1 MRKGDFFTNSPSEET
16 IEAASGQLKRKFIKK
31 EEKKKTAGRP
41 KSKSAPATEAELNAE
56 GL

>member
-1 MRKGDFFTNSPSEET
+1 MRKGDFFTNLPSEET